1 MRRPSSLAPT
11 AGAAGAA
18 DVRPPRTEAP
28 RIARLRRLWGVFPF
42 WAYGR
47 DGCVSIADVLS
58 TGALRAH
65 LLAARLAGPVAT
77 SREESL
83 RSYRLFAARDPRV
96 MIGLDPE
103 WTWEP
108 RDLIELMADKCGVSA
123 DPTHTSGHD
132 VIDPERTLEAL
143 DAFAARLGKAARD
156 KVPVLLGTGHP
167 HRLLGFYAALADA
180 LSAAGC
186 TVLTPAQG
194 HCVDI
199 TTRFG
204 LRTYNLDYVRGVA
217 LVREPDVLTAGR
229 ETGAHSHSP
238 LPVRTALAA
247 AAEAGDPLPELVV
260 GDHGWVCGA
269 GQLGFEAI
277 GLADTDDP
285 ALFVG
290 EAEGRVSVVVPLD
303 DAVRS
308 DYYRPLTRYVLNRA
322 CLSQ

>member
-1 MRRPSSLAPT
+1 MLSS
-11 AGAAGAA
+11 
-18 DVRPPRTEAP
+18 
-28 RIARLRRLWGVFPF
+28 
-42 WAYGR
+42 
-47 DGCVSIADVLS
+47 
-58 TGALRAH
+58 GALRAH
-65 LLAARLAGPVAT
+65 LLAARLAGAVAT

-96 MIGLDPE
+96 LIGLDPE
-103 WTWEP
+103 WSWGQ
-108 RDLIELMADKCGVSA
+108 RDLIALMADKCGVSA
-123 DPTHTSGHD
+123 DPGCVSGHD
-132 VIDPERTLEAL
+132 VIDPERTLAAL
-143 DAFAARLGKAARD
+143 DAFAERLASVAQRGA
-156 KVPVLLGTGHP
+156 PVLLGTGHP
-167 HRLLGFYAALADA
+167 HRLLGFYATVADA

-186 TVLTPAQG
+186 DVLTPAQG

-204 LRTYNLDYVRGVA
+204 LRTHHLDYVRGVA
-217 LVREPDVLTAGR
+217 VVREAGAER
-229 ETGAHSHSP
+229 AGCATGAHSHSP
-238 LPVRTALAA
+238 LPVRVALAA
-247 AAEAGDPLPELVV
+247 AAEGGGPLPELVI

-290 EAEGRVSVVVPLD
+290 EAEGVVSVVVPLD

-308 DYYRPLTRYVLNRA
+308 AYYRPLTRYVLNRA

>member
-1 MRRPSSLAPT
+1 M
-11 AGAAGAA
+11 
-18 DVRPPRTEAP
+18 
-28 RIARLRRLWGVFPF
+28 
-42 WAYGR
+42 
-47 DGCVSIADVLS
+47 LS

-65 LLAARLAGPVAT
+65 LLAARLAGVVAT

-96 MIGLDPE
+96 LIGIDPE
-103 WTWEP
+103 WAWGE
-108 RDLIELMADKCGVSA
+108 RDLIRLMADRCGVSA
-123 DPTHTSGHD
+123 DPRHRSGHD
-132 VIDPERTLEAL
+132 VIDPELTVAALEAFAERL
-143 DAFAARLGKAARD
+143 AVAARSRAT
-156 KVPVLLGTGHP
+156 VLLGTGHP

-186 TVLTPAQG
+186 AVLTPAQG
-194 HCVDI
+194 RCVDI

-204 LRTYNLDYVRGVA
+204 LRTHNLDYVRGVA
-217 LVREPDVLTAGR
+217 LVREPGVPRPGCA
-229 ETGAHSHSP
+229 TGAHTHSP

-247 AAEAGDPLPELVV
+247 AAEAGGPLPELVI

>member
-1 MRRPSSLAPT
+1 MSPSATIS
-11 AGAAGAA
+11 
-18 DVRPPRTEAP
+18 
-28 RIARLRRLWGVFPF
+28 F
-42 WAYGR
+42 
-47 DGCVSIADVLS
+47 VLS
-58 TGALRAH
+58 AGALRAH

-83 RSYRLFAARDPRV
+83 RSYRLFAARDPRAL
-96 MIGLDPE
+96 IGLDPE
-103 WTWEP
+103 LNWRQ
-108 RDLIELMADKCGVSA
+108 RDLIGLMADRCGVSP
-123 DPTHTSGHD
+123 DPRCVSGCD
-132 VIDPERTLEAL
+132 VIDPERTLVAL
-143 DAFAARLGKAARD
+143 DAFAERLSAVARRRA
-156 KVPVLLGTGHP
+156 PVLLGTGHP
-167 HRLLGFYAALADA
+167 HRLLDFYAALADA

-194 HCVDI
+194 SSVDI

-217 LVREPDVLTAGR
+217 LAREPRAGAARR
-229 ETGAHSHSP
+229 EPGAHTHSP
-238 LPVRTALAA
+238 LPVRTALTA
-247 AAEAGDPLPELVV
+247 AAEAGGTLPELVI

-269 GQLGFEAI
+269 GQLGFETI

-308 DYYRPLTRYVLNRA
+308 DYYRPITRYVLNRA

>member
-1 MRRPSSLAPT
+1 ML
-11 AGAAGAA
+11 
-18 DVRPPRTEAP
+18 
-28 RIARLRRLWGVFPF
+28 
-42 WAYGR
+42 
-47 DGCVSIADVLS
+47 SI
-58 TGALRAH
+58 GALRAH

-96 MIGLDPE
+96 TLGLDPE
-103 WTWEP
+103 WGWGE
-108 RDLIELMADKCGVSA
+108 RDLLRLMADKCGVSD
-123 DPTHTSGHD
+123 DPGHVSGPD
-132 VIDPERTLEAL
+132 VIDPERTLAGL
-143 DAFAARLGKAARD
+143 DAFAARLGEVAGRRGA
-156 KVPVLLGTGHP
+156 VLLGTGHP

-186 TVLTPAQG
+186 PVLTPAQG
-194 HCVDI
+194 SSVDI

-204 LRTYNLDYVRGVA
+204 VRTYNLDYVRGVA
-217 LVREPDVLTAGR
+217 LVREPGARGAGS
-229 ETGAHSHSP
+229 EAGAHTHSP
-238 LPVRTALAA
+238 LPIRLALGAS
-247 AAEAGDPLPELVV
+247 AGGSGRVPDLVI

-269 GQLGFEAI
+269 GQLGIEAV

-290 EAEGRVSVVVPLD
+290 EAEGRVAVAVPLD

>member
-1 MRRPSSLAPT
+1 
-11 AGAAGAA
+11 
-18 DVRPPRTEAP
+18 
-28 RIARLRRLWGVFPF
+28 
-42 WAYGR
+42 
-47 DGCVSIADVLS
+47 VLS
-58 TGALRAH
+58 TGVLRAH
-65 LLAARLAGPVAT
+65 LLAARLAGTVAT

-96 MIGLDPE
+96 LIGIDPE
-103 WTWEP
+103 WSWRE

-123 DPTHTSGHD
+123 DPRHTSGHD
-132 VIDPERTLEAL
+132 VIDPERTLAGLE
-143 DAFAARLGKAARD
+143 AFAERVASVARRRA
-156 KVPVLLGTGHP
+156 PVLLGTGHP

-186 TVLTPAQG
+186 EVLTPAQG
-194 HCVDI
+194 RCVDI

-217 LVREPDVLTAGR
+217 LVRAPGPERSGR
-229 ETGAHSHSP
+229 ATGAHTHSP
-238 LPVRTALAA
+238 LPVRTVLAA
-247 AAEAGDPLPELVV
+247 AAEVGGPLPELVI

-290 EAEGRVSVVVPLD
+290 EAEGSVSVVVPLD

-308 DYYRPLTRYVLNRA
+308 PYYRPLTRYVLNRA